1 MMDDRA
7 ADRGKSAVVVCLDD
21 EPQILSALRRLLRNE
36 PYEFLTT
43 ERPDLALAWVVERKA
58 DLVIADQRMPG
69 ISGLEVLETV
79 RLCSPDTVRVMLT
92 AQSDLTEVLQ
102 VRGIDAIERLV
113 RKPWDGEEL
122 KRTLRLLLSARSGD
136 RRQSDSLS

>member
-1 MMDDRA
+1 MTGNGTA
-7 ADRGKSAVVVCLDD
+7 ARGESTVVVCLDD

-36 PYEFLTT
+36 PYDFLST
-43 ERPDLALAWVVERKA
+43 ERPDEALAWVVDRRA
-58 DLVIADQRMPG
+58 ALVIADQRMPG

-79 RLCSPDTVRVMLT
+79 RLCSPETVRVLLT

-102 VRGIDAIERLV
+102 VRGIDAIDRLV

-122 KRTLRLLLSARSGD
+122 KKLLRLLLVQRPAPRG
-136 RRQSDSLS
+136 RPG

>member
-1 MMDDRA
+1 MTDDGT
-7 ADRGKSAVVVCLDD
+7 ADHGKSAVIVCLDD

-36 PYEFLTT
+36 PYEFLATD
-43 ERPDLALAWVVERKA
+43 RPDVALAWVVERRA
-58 DLVIADQRMPG
+58 EIVIADQRMPG

-79 RLCSPDTVRVMLT
+79 RLCSPETVRVMLT

-122 KRTLRLLLSARSGD
+122 KRTLRLLLATRSTD
-136 RRQSDSLS
+136 RRPAGPLS

>member
-1 MMDDRA
+1 MMDDGT
-7 ADRGKSAVVVCLDD
+7 ADPGRSAVVVCLDD

-36 PYEFLTT
+36 PYEFLATD
-43 ERPDLALAWVVERKA
+43 RPDLALAWVVERRA
-58 DLVIADQRMPG
+58 DLLIADQRMPG

-79 RLCSPDTVRVMLT
+79 RLCSPETVRVMLT

-102 VRGIDAIERLV
+102 IRGIDAIERLV

-122 KRTLRLLLSARSGD
+122 KRTLRLLLATRSAD
-136 RRQSDSLS
+136 RRPAGPLS

>member
-1 MMDDRA
+1 MTDGRTPDP
-7 ADRGKSAVVVCLDD
+7 GKSAVIVCLDD
-21 EPQILSALRRLLRNE
+21 EAQILSALRRLLRNE
-36 PYEFLTT
+36 PYEFLATD
-43 ERPDLALAWVVERKA
+43 RPDVALAWVVERRA
-58 DLVIADQRMPG
+58 EIVIADQRMPG

-79 RLCSPDTVRVMLT
+79 RLCSPETVRVMLT

-122 KRTLRLLLSARSGD
+122 KRTLRLLLATRSAD
-136 RRQSDSLS
+136 RRPAGPRS

>member
-1 MMDDRA
+1 VTVDGTA
-7 ADRGKSAVVVCLDD
+7 VPGLAAVVVCLDD

-36 PYEFLTT
+36 PYDFLATD
-43 ERPDLALAWVVERKA
+43 RPDVALAWVVERKA
-58 DLVIADQRMPG
+58 ALVIADQRMPG

-92 AQSDLTEVLQ
+92 AKSDLTEVLQ
-102 VRGIDAIERLV
+102 VRGIDAIDQLV

-122 KRTLRLLLSARSGD
+122 KRTLRLLLGQRSA
-136 RRQSDSLS
+136 